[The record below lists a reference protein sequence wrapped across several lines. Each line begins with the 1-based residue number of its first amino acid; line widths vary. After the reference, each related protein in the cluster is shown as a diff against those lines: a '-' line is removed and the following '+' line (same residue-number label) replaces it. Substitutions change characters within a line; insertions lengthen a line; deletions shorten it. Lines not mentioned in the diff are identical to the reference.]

1 MRKRV
6 NIHASAVNLLP
17 IRIGSLDWCKC
28 GFCKIEVREID
39 CLCFRE
45 VNVMLIALVK
55 IPEHKGSISL
65 WIFYG

>member
-6 NIHASAVNLLP
+6 NIHASAIDLLH

-28 GFCKIEVREID
+28 GFCKIEAREID
-39 CLCFRE
+39 SLCFRE

-55 IPEHKGSISL
+55 ILEHEGSISL